1 MQAIQIVGG
10 GSKPNA
16 HHNKIFAVKFN
27 PLYSNFMYSGSWD
40 QQVKFWDIRTQKETH
55 LISGTQTCGDS
66 VDMDAD
72 LRTVVTGGGTG
83 GEGI

>member
-1 MQAIQIVGG
+1 
-10 GSKPNA
+10 
-16 HHNKIFAVKFN
+16 
-27 PLYSNFMYSGSWD
+27 MYSGSWD